1 MNQQSSSRQTPIS
14 VPRRPNGSL
23 RLIAEKAG
31 VTKATASRVLNN
43 RYNGFSVRPEVKRRI
58 LEAAVEIGYAPD
70 LVARGLRAE
79 RMNLVGAVGLQPPY
93 VVVNDVFL
101 AIVDVLSREGVHLS
115 LHLAPSAEAADRPPP
130 WRVDGLFVISTE
142 SAELIKPIDA
152 SGLPYVTLNAPSGP
166 NGAAVLFD
174 DEQGT
179 RLAMQH
185 LADLGHRR
193 IAYANADAPGHYSLR
208 LRHRSYAAFM
218 EGLGAPVVPV
228 PGFCEGDD
236 PVGFLRA
243 IRAAGATAVLT
254 YYHHAAIRLSH
265 AAFQLGL
272 RVPRDLSIVCFNNAY
287 GTESMNPA
295 LTAVALPYAEAG
307 AAAAEML
314 LALIRGE
321 TLPARERIFPE
332 SLVVRESSG
341 PVGPSPARA
350 GRPPRSISRP
360 KTSRPT

>member
-1 MNQQSSSRQTPIS
+1 VEIGLQ
-14 VPRRPNGSL
+14 RRACAIVHDL
-23 RLIAEKAG
+23 RCLDAARPEDREQGFALADRFLAEKAG

-93 VVVNDVFL
+93 VVVDDVFL

-142 SAELIKPIDA
+142 SAEIIKPIDA

-193 IAYANADAPGHYSLR
+193 IAYANADAPGT
-208 LRHRSYAAFM
+208 
-218 EGLGAPVVPV
+218 
-228 PGFCEGDD
+228 
-236 PVGFLRA
+236 
-243 IRAAGATAVLT
+243 IRFGSGIGATRRSWR
-254 YYHHAAIRLSH
+254 I
-265 AAFQLGL
+265 
-272 RVPRDLSIVCFNNAY
+272 
-287 GTESMNPA
+287 
-295 LTAVALPYAEAG
+295 
-307 AAAAEML
+307 
-314 LALIRGE
+314 LARPSSPCPTSARGM
-321 TLPARERIFPE
+321 TPSA
-332 SLVVRESSG
+332 SSG
-341 PVGPSPARA
+341 RFARPA
-350 GRPPRSISRP
+350 PRRC
-360 KTSRPT
+360 